1 MIINSVSGVIMN
13 AANILQAS
21 PGKEDAMFIMVL
33 WIIIVVG
40 LISMLYTVGFTYFII
55 RYFEKRKK

>member
-1 MIINSVSGVIMN
+1 MN

-21 PGKEDAMFIMVL
+21 PGKEDAMFIMNL
-33 WIIIVVG
+33 WVIIVVG
-40 LISMLYTVGFTYFII
+40 LISMLYTVGLTYFII